1 MFDWAIGGLGALFG
15 LVGDAA
21 NAVVGWA
28 WDKVIT
34 GIYRWLA
41 NGLALLIEWVWS
53 VLDTATTPRVTEA
66 WFQNGLAARVGF
78 IGLTVTIAMM
88 FLSAAQAAIAGRPEQ
103 IGDVLKESV
112 KAIVASAFTITV
124 IGVVIGVTDE
134 ASAMVWQVGRPD
146 LVRMLEG
153 MVAVATVTGP
163 LATTFVG
170 PLALLFGFIGLIGLV
185 VSLMMRSALIYV
197 VAAMAPLVWSLGVLP
212 SFRGSSRKLVH
223 LVVALVLSKLAI
235 VITLVVAVKLIGHPG
250 GDPNSTSVINDG
262 AAAVGTLMAGF
273 ICFLVAAVTPMVLY
287 RLMPA
292 IEGAVAGA
300 GIASGW
306 SRGVTTAAS
315 TALMV
320 KSFGASAGA
329 SAATRAV
336 RGQRGSGGSG
346 AGGSTSA
353 APSAGGQGG
362 SSSSGQSRSP
372 AQGSAAPLGP
382 NASPAP
388 SGASPSSGSSAK
400 PSSTGASRPIGSQAE
415 TGTPSGSA
423 SASEGSP
430 AEAAAAD
437 QSGAES

>member
-21 NAVVGWA
+21 GAVTGWA

-53 VLDTATTPRVTEA
+53 VLDSATTPRITEA
-66 WFQNGLAARVGF
+66 WFQNGLAARVGL
-78 IGLTVTIAMM
+78 IGLAVTIGMM

-103 IGDVLKESV
+103 IGDILKESV

-124 IGVVIGVTDE
+124 IGVLIGVTDE
-134 ASAMVWQVGRPD
+134 ASAAVWQVGRAD

-153 MVAVATVTGP
+153 MVGVATVTGP

-185 VSLMMRSALIYV
+185 VSLLMRSALIYV
-197 VAAMAPLVWSLGVLP
+197 VAALAPLVWSLGVLP

-223 LVVALVLSKLAI
+223 LAVSLVLSKLAI
-235 VITLVVAVKLIGHPG
+235 VITLVVAVKLIAHPG
-250 GDPNSTSVINDG
+250 GAPGSTSVINDA
-262 AAAVGTLMAGF
+262 AAAVGTLMTGF
-273 ICFLVAAVTPMVLY
+273 VCFLVAAVTPMVLY
-287 RLMPA
+287 RLMPT

-306 SRGVTTAAS
+306 TRGATTAAS

-320 KSFGASAGA
+320 KSLGVSAGA

-336 RGQRGSGGSG
+336 RGQRS
-346 AGGSTSA
+346 AGGIDGGASPA
-353 APSAGGQGG
+353 GAPAGGQGG
-362 SSSSGQSRSP
+362 SAKPGRQP
-372 AQGSAAPLGP
+372 
-382 NASPAP
+382 ASPP
-388 SGASPSSGSSAK
+388 GSGSSIGPAASPTATPAAGSSA
-400 PSSTGASRPIGSQAE
+400 PSSETAQAGASRPIGPAAE
-415 TGTPSGSA
+415 PAASSGEGTSGASA
-423 SASEGSP
+423 SADQP
-430 AEAAAAD
+430 A
-437 QSGAES
+437 AES